1 MRSRRLTRSLI
12 DRVLGGVCGGLAAYI
27 GIGPWW
33 VRAVFVVLG
42 LFTAG
47 TGVLIYLAL
56 WLTLPAQSLAD
67 LDDLADRRAR
77 VVPRPE
83 TVILIGALVIG
94 MGLILLA
101 RSLGMLDGANGDI
114 FLPTALLAFGLL
126 LALKQLWRRTA

>member
-12 DRVLGGVCGGLAAYI
+12 DRVLGGGCVGLAAYI
-27 GIGPWW
+27 GVSPWW

-56 WLTLPAQSLAD
+56 WLTLPAQSLGD
-67 LDDLADRRAR
+67 LEELADRRAR
-77 VVPRPE
+77 VAPRPE

-101 RSLGMLDGANGDI
+101 RSLGMLDGANGDV
-114 FLPTALLAFGLL
+114 FLPAALLAFGLL
-126 LALKQLWRRTA
+126 LAVKQLWGRTV

>member
-33 VRAVFVVLG
+33 VRVVFIVLG

-67 LDDLADRRAR
+67 LDDLADRRAQ

-101 RSLGMLDGANGDI
+101 RSLGMLDGANGDV